1 MACNRIIALANRIAI
16 FAAKLFILYLLRQI
30 VKGILVHFHPAK
42 IHKLYE
48 TVENYSLKTIFLHL
62 VVRVTPQSFQ
72 AFYAGSIMG

>member
-1 MACNRIIALANRIAI
+1 M
-16 FAAKLFILYLLRQI
+16 
-30 VKGILVHFHPAK
+30 KGNQVPFRPAK

-62 VVRVTPQSFQ
+62 VVRAIPQSFQ